1 MSASIAIKWD
11 RAPVRQ
17 SFGACNVVF
26 DGVATVNGKSYRIN
40 GSANRACREIEIALR
55 YLTHAKRGGIVPASM
70 LHDVRMAAMQSA
82 AELLAPMRAEWMAPL
97 RAELLAL
104 IRAETVS
111 APIRLRQLRGP
122 DGQSVLVPTPLPLN
136 ALPVVITKPG
146 EYVTRAGGKA
156 IVHDVKGHSENV
168 TAFAAKGSLVVLFRG
183 KMRPRGLQIW
193 HVSGRA
199 FPLSE
204 SPHDIVAPVVDQRA
218 RVAANIAALSA
229 PVMVANTSRACY
241 WRLSGGYV
249 ATGPDVTPVDNGQG
263 YGLLSALMR
272 LKGESHETI
281 ARVLGGL

>member
-1 MSASIAIKWD
+1 MSASIVIKWD

-40 GSANRACREIEIALR
+40 GSANRACRKIEIALR

-82 AELLAPMRAEWMAPL
+82 AELLAPMRAEWLAPL

-122 DGQSVLVPTPLPLN
+122 DGQSVLVP
-136 ALPVVITKPG
+136 
-146 EYVTRAGGKA
+146 
-156 IVHDVKGHSENV
+156 
-168 TAFAAKGSLVVLFRG
+168 
-183 KMRPRGLQIW
+183 
-193 HVSGRA
+193 
-199 FPLSE
+199 
-204 SPHDIVAPVVDQRA
+204 APVDPRA

-229 PVMVANTSRACY
+229 PVSVSEYRDGWPLEKVLKRFNTISEAESYIGTLPDCESGVYSINAPETMVNPPLPA
-241 WRLSGGYV
+241 V
-249 ATGPDVTPVDNGQG
+249 ASVKE
-263 YGLLSALMR
+263 R
-272 LKGESHETI
+272 
-281 ARVLGGL
+281 